1 MLTLPDDVRYLVVEG
16 VIGAGKTSLARI
28 LSDQLNARIVLEAH
42 EANPFLEDFYKD
54 PERFAFQ
61 TQLNFLISRY
71 QQQMQLPQQDIFQQH
86 MVADYLFAKDR
97 IFARLNLSEKEVG
110 LYEQLMTIMEGEII
124 KPDLVIYLQS
134 SVERLLRNIRLRN
147 RYYEQDMSPD
157 YIQSLFDA
165 YQQFFMNYRET
176 PLLMINATQLD
187 FVHKQEDLDDLLD
200 FLSTPV
206 RGTMY
211 YSH

>member
-1 MLTLPDDVRYLVVEG
+1 
-16 VIGAGKTSLARI
+16 
-28 LSDQLNARIVLEAH
+28 
-42 EANPFLEDFYKD
+42 
-54 PERFAFQ
+54 
-61 TQLNFLISRY
+61 
-71 QQQMQLPQQDIFQQH
+71 
-86 MVADYLFAKDR
+86 
-97 IFARLNLSEKEVG
+97 